1 MEKPNQKP
9 HYPYFSSGPCAKPP
23 GWSFEKLKGA
33 ELSRSHRS
41 KPAVAKLQEVINKS
55 RSILQIPDDYLIG
68 IVPASDTGALE
79 MAMWC
84 LLGQRGVEVYS
95 WENFGHDW
103 NIDVGE
109 QLPLKDKVLVKADY
123 GDIPDF
129 SNSNPDNDIVFTWN
143 GTTAGVRIKNTDWIS
158 NDRKGLT
165 ICDAT
170 SAVFSMEMDWP
181 KLDVVTYSWQKVL
194 GSEAAHG
201 MLILSP
207 RAVERL
213 ESYTPSWPIP
223 KIFRLA
229 KNQKLISGIFSG
241 TTINTPSMISVEDVL
256 NSLNWST
263 EIGGLKKLI
272 EISENNLSI
281 VNNWIETSENFE
293 FLAKDPNTRS
303 CTSICIIPKDEWFK
317 SLDDNKKKE
326 FMSKVCSELE
336 NNEAGYD
343 LNSYK
348 PAPPGIR
355 IWGGSTVENTNV
367 ELVLP
372 WIDWAY
378 SLIKERY
385 KSA

>member
-1 MEKPNQKP
+1 MQKPSQKP
-9 HYPYFSSGPCAKPP
+9 HYPFFSSGPCAKPP
-23 GWSFEKLKGA
+23 GWSFDKLKGA
-33 ELSRSHRS
+33 ALSRSHRS
-41 KPAVAKLQEVINKS
+41 KPAVAKLQEVIDKS
-55 RSILQIPDDYLIG
+55 RSLLQIPDDYLIG

-109 QLPLKDKVLVKADY
+109 QLPLDDKILIKSDY

-158 NDRKGLT
+158 SERKGLT

-213 ESYTPSWPIP
+213 ESYTPPWPIP

-229 KNQKLISGIFSG
+229 QNQKLISGIFSG
-241 TTINTPSMISVEDVL
+241 ATINTPSMISVEDVL
-256 NSLNWST
+256 NSLNWSI
-263 EIGGLKKLI
+263 EIGGLSKLI
-272 EISENNLSI
+272 EISENNLSL
-281 VNNWIETSENFE
+281 VNDWVENSNDFE
-293 FLAKDPNTRS
+293 FLAKDPDTRS

-317 SLDDNKKKE
+317 SLDQETKSK
-326 FMSKVCSELE
+326 FMTEVCGELE
-336 NNEAGYD
+336 SNEAGFD

-348 PAPPGIR
+348 TAPPGIR
-355 IWGGSTVENTNV
+355 IWGGSTVENKNV

-378 SLIKERY
+378 QSIKERHQ
-385 KSA
+385 SA

>member
-1 MEKPNQKP
+1 MQKPLQKP
-9 HYPYFSSGPCAKPP
+9 HYPFFSSGPCAKPP
-23 GWSFEKLKGA
+23 GWSFDKLKGA
-33 ELSRSHRS
+33 ALSRSHRS
-41 KPAVAKLQEVINKS
+41 KPAVAKLQEVIDKS
-55 RSILQIPDDYLIG
+55 RSLLQIPDDYLIG

-109 QLPLKDKVLVKADY
+109 QLPLDDKILIKSDY

-158 NDRKGLT
+158 SERKGLT

-213 ESYTPSWPIP
+213 ESYTPPWPIP

-229 KNQKLISGIFSG
+229 QNQKLISGIFSG
-241 TTINTPSMISVEDVL
+241 ATINTPSMISVEDVL
-256 NSLNWST
+256 NSLNWSI
-263 EIGGLKKLI
+263 EIGGLSKLI
-272 EISENNLSI
+272 EISENNLSL
-281 VNNWIETSENFE
+281 VNDWVENSNNFE
-293 FLAKDPNTRS
+293 FLAKDPDTRS

-317 SLDDNKKKE
+317 SLDQETKSK
-326 FMSKVCSELE
+326 FMAEVCAELE
-336 NNEAGYD
+336 SNEAGFD

-348 PAPPGIR
+348 TAPPGIR
-355 IWGGSTVENTNV
+355 IWGGSTVENKNV

-378 SLIKERY
+378 QSIKERHQG
-385 KSA
+385 A

>member
-1 MEKPNQKP
+1 MQKPLQKP
-9 HYPYFSSGPCAKPP
+9 HYPFFSSGPCAKPP
-23 GWSFEKLKGA
+23 GWSFDKLKGA

-41 KPAVAKLQEVINKS
+41 KPAVAKLQEVIDKS
-55 RSILQIPDDYLIG
+55 RSVLQIPDDYLIG

-109 QLPLKDKVLVKADY
+109 QLPLKDKILVKADY

-158 NDRKGLT
+158 SERKGLT

-181 KLDVVTYSWQKVL
+181 KLDVLTYSWQKVL

-229 KNQKLISGIFSG
+229 QNQKLISGIFSG

-256 NSLNWST
+256 NSLNWSI
-263 EIGGLKKLI
+263 EIGGLSKLI
-272 EISENNLSI
+272 EISENNLSL
-281 VNNWIETSENFE
+281 VNDWVENNNNFE

-303 CTSICIIPKDEWFK
+303 CTSICIVPKDEWFK
-317 SLDDNKKKE
+317 SLDQETKTK
-326 FMSKVCSELE
+326 FMSEVCGELE
-336 NNEAGYD
+336 SNEAGFD

-348 PAPPGIR
+348 TAPPGIR
-355 IWGGSTVENTNV
+355 IWGGSTVENKNV

-378 SLIKERY
+378 QSIKERHQG
-385 KSA
+385 A

>member
-1 MEKPNQKP
+1 MQKPSQKP
-9 HYPYFSSGPCAKPP
+9 HYPFFSSGPCAKPP
-23 GWSFEKLKGA
+23 GWSFDKLKGA
-33 ELSRSHRS
+33 ALSRSHRS
-41 KPAVAKLQEVINKS
+41 KPAVAKLQEVIDKS
-55 RSILQIPDDYLIG
+55 RSLLQIPDDYLIG

-109 QLPLKDKVLVKADY
+109 QLPLDDKILIKSDY

-158 NDRKGLT
+158 SERKGLT

-213 ESYTPSWPIP
+213 ESYTPPWPIP

-229 KNQKLISGIFSG
+229 QNQKLISGIFSG
-241 TTINTPSMISVEDVL
+241 ATINTPSMISVEDVL
-256 NSLNWST
+256 NSLNWSI
-263 EIGGLKKLI
+263 EIGGLSKLI
-272 EISENNLSI
+272 EISENNLSL
-281 VNNWIETSENFE
+281 VNDWVENSNNFE
-293 FLAKDPNTRS
+293 FLAKDPDTRS

-317 SLDDNKKKE
+317 SLDQETKSK
-326 FMSKVCSELE
+326 FMAEVCAELE
-336 NNEAGYD
+336 SNEAGFD

-348 PAPPGIR
+348 TAPPGIR
-355 IWGGSTVENTNV
+355 IWGGSTVENKNV

-378 SLIKERY
+378 QSIKERHQG
-385 KSA
+385 A

>member
-1 MEKPNQKP
+1 MQKPLQKP
-9 HYPYFSSGPCAKPP
+9 HYPFFSSGPCAKPP
-23 GWSFEKLKGA
+23 GWSFDKLKGA
-33 ELSRSHRS
+33 ALSRSHRS
-41 KPAVAKLQEVINKS
+41 KPAVAKLQEVIDKS
-55 RSILQIPDDYLIG
+55 RSLLQIPDDYLIG

-109 QLPLKDKVLVKADY
+109 QLPLDDKILIKSDY

-158 NDRKGLT
+158 SERKGLT

-213 ESYTPSWPIP
+213 ESYTPPWPIP

-229 KNQKLISGIFSG
+229 QNQKLISGIFSG
-241 TTINTPSMISVEDVL
+241 ATINTPSMISVEDVL
-256 NSLNWST
+256 NSLNWSI
-263 EIGGLKKLI
+263 EIGGLSKLI
-272 EISENNLSI
+272 EISENNLSL
-281 VNNWIETSENFE
+281 VNDWIENSKNFE
-293 FLAKDPNTRS
+293 FLAKDPDTRS

-317 SLDDNKKKE
+317 SLDQETKSK
-326 FMSKVCSELE
+326 FMAEVCAELE
-336 NNEAGYD
+336 SNEAGFD

-348 PAPPGIR
+348 TAPPGIR
-355 IWGGSTVENTNV
+355 IWGGSTVENKNV

-378 SLIKERY
+378 QSIKERHQG
-385 KSA
+385 A

>member
-1 MEKPNQKP
+1 MQKPSQKP
-9 HYPYFSSGPCAKPP
+9 HYPFFSSGPCAKPP
-23 GWSFEKLKGA
+23 GWSIDKLKGA
-33 ELSRSHRS
+33 ALSRSHRS
-41 KPAVAKLQEVINKS
+41 KPAVAKLQEVIDKS
-55 RSILQIPDDYLIG
+55 RSLLQIPDDYLIG

-109 QLPLKDKVLVKADY
+109 QLPLDDKILIKSDY

-158 NDRKGLT
+158 SERKGLT

-213 ESYTPSWPIP
+213 ESYTPPWPIP

-229 KNQKLISGIFSG
+229 QNQKLISGIFSG
-241 TTINTPSMISVEDVL
+241 ATINTPSMISVEDVL
-256 NSLNWST
+256 NSLNWSI
-263 EIGGLKKLI
+263 EIGGLSKLI
-272 EISENNLSI
+272 EISENNLSL
-281 VNNWIETSENFE
+281 VNDWVENSNDFE
-293 FLAKDPNTRS
+293 FLAKDPDTRS

-317 SLDDNKKKE
+317 SLDQETKSK
-326 FMSKVCSELE
+326 FMAEVCAELE
-336 NNEAGYD
+336 SNEAGFD

-348 PAPPGIR
+348 TAPPGIR
-355 IWGGSTVENTNV
+355 IWGGSTVENKNV

-378 SLIKERY
+378 QSIKERHQG
-385 KSA
+385 A